1 VVETIDRLIV
11 EVKQT
16 YRSWDTAT
24 LPWFRGEPELDTS
37 LLPKLYRDPAGH
49 RNENIIVQRFR
60 ALGPAYGSGLPV
72 PTPEHNDHW
81 LYVMQHVGVPTRLLD
96 WTEGLLQATFFA
108 LNGSKGNAVV
118 WMMDPCQLNNLSEVY
133 FADPNEFPISWGNE
147 NSPAV
152 KNIQAAFRSDSTGMS
167 YPICFIPTYIHP
179 RMAVQRSTFT
189 VHGKEKIGISSIEGL
204 AHLCKFVLD
213 SKYRECL
220 LEDLRLLGMS
230 YRSLFPDFDG
240 LGKDVFP

>member
-1 VVETIDRLIV
+1 MVQAIDELIV

-16 YRSWDTAT
+16 YHSWGTAT
-24 LPWFRGEPELDTS
+24 LPWFRGEPESETP
-37 LLPKLYRDPAGH
+37 LLPKLYRNPTGH
-49 RNENIIVQRFR
+49 SSENIIVQRFR
-60 ALGPAYGSGLPV
+60 SLGPAYGSGLPV

-108 LNGSKGNAVV
+108 LNGSGGNAIV
-118 WMMDPCQLNNLSEVY
+118 WMMDPCQLNNLSEIY

-147 NSPAV
+147 HSPAV
-152 KNIQAAFRSDSTGMS
+152 KNIQAAFQSDSMGMS

-189 VHGKEKIGISSIEGL
+189 VHGKKKIGISSVEGL
-204 AHLCKFVLD
+204 THLSKFVLNGD
-213 SKYRECL
+213 RKESL

-240 LGKDVFP
+240 LGRDVFP